1 MLGYVL
7 NNIAHYVSETFVVLD
22 RVHSTIWLKVRAIWW
37 GVKLGEHCK
46 AQGHVKFK
54 RRQDSNIIIGR
65 GCYFSSRPTS
75 NSMGLYCPCMFTT
88 REKGAEIRIGDNC
101 GFSGVRIRADMNVV
115 IGNNVR
121 CGANVL
127 ITDSDAHTDDPRS
140 GKNAPVVIEDNVWVG
155 MNVMVL
161 KGVHIGQNS
170 LIGAGSVV
178 TKDIPAN
185 VVAAGV
191 PCKVIKGLKV

>member
-1 MLGYVL
+1 M
-7 NNIAHYVSETFVVLD
+7 NNIAHYISEIFIVLD
-22 RVHSTIWLKVRAIWW
+22 RVHSTIWLKVRAVWW
-37 GVKLGEHCK
+37 GVKLGEQCK
-46 AQGHVKFK
+46 AQGRVYFK
-54 RRQDSNIIIGR
+54 RRQNSSIIIGK
-65 GCYFSSRPTS
+65 GCCFSSRSTS
-75 NSMGLYCPCMFTT
+75 NAMGLYCPCMFTT

-101 GFSGVRIRADMNVV
+101 GFSGVRIRADLNVI

-127 ITDSDAHTDDPRS
+127 ISDTDAHTEDPRA

-161 KGVHIGQNS
+161 KGVHIGKNS
-170 LIGAGSVV
+170 VIGAGSVV
-178 TKDIPAN
+178 TRDIPAN

-191 PCKVIKGLKV
+191 PCKVIKELNV